1 MALVAYL
8 GKVALGEDTV
18 AEMGT
23 WNLSGVQADEFD
35 SSAFGDNWKQ
45 FEYGMKDGGTV
56 TFNGWF
62 DPTDIDGQ
70 IALQVA
76 NLDNTALTS
85 MRFYYN
91 QTSYYEVCQT
101 AGFFAPT
108 TALSS
113 GQNTLAGS
121 MRITAFDI
129 GFDKAG
135 LGTISFTGKVSG
147 VLVRVN

>member
-1 MALVAYL
+1 MAIVANM
-8 GKVALGEDTV
+8 GKVTLGDSTI

-23 WNLSGVQADEFD
+23 WNLSGVSADEFD
-35 SSAFGDNWKQ
+35 ASSFGDNWKQ

-62 DPTDIDGQ
+62 DPTDTNGQ
-70 IALQVA
+70 IALQKA

-91 QTSYYEVCQT
+91 QTSYYEACQS
-101 AGFFAPT
+101 AGYFAPG
-108 TALSS
+108 ALST
-113 GQNTLAGS
+113 GQNTLASS
-121 MRITAFDI
+121 MRIVSFDI

-135 LGTISFTGKVSG
+135 LGTISFTAKVSG
-147 VLVRVN
+147 VLVRAN